1 MYIRQLCGVWCFERS
16 QFPPQ
21 PSLLKMSAST
31 DPNAQLSSSSAD
43 STNMTWT
50 ESNQDMLNDLS
61 GQGETISQFV
71 TLSQSLEAATRL
83 FNEVMSPENRSMFLK
98 DARTSIMKL
107 GVEWKRRAHA
117 VSTRV
122 HDLDPSL
129 ATAKLQAA
137 ESTSTNNPTQP
148 TETDLRSAAER
159 CRDAVVVL
167 RDKYSESEVANTS
180 VSVAQL
186 DSELD
191 EWFGSITNL
200 DNTLKKFAHGW
211 LAEYS
216 PGAAIYE
223 CSGVG

>member
-1 MYIRQLCGVWCFERS
+1 MVE
-16 QFPPQ
+16 
-21 PSLLKMSAST
+21 LL
-31 DPNAQLSSSSAD
+31 
-43 STNMTWT
+43 
-50 ESNQDMLNDLS
+50 
-61 GQGETISQFV
+61 
-71 TLSQSLEAATRL
+71 
-83 FNEVMSPENRSMFLK
+83 
-98 DARTSIMKL
+98 MKL
-107 GVEWKRRAHA
+107 GVERKNRAHA
-117 VSTRV
+117 VSTRLY
-122 HDLDPSL
+122 DLDPSL
-129 ATAKLQAA
+129 ATAKIQAA

-167 RDKYSESEVANTS
+167 RDKYSESKVANTA

-216 PGAAIYE
+216 PGAASTSDPE
-223 CSGVG
+223 